1 MTVYDPQR
9 PGLGALDADPDTGG
23 AGQAPLSTL
32 EELQA
37 ALTQAEVAADEEF
50 LPLELFSPGEVIR
63 LTCST
68 DLDQKDLKRL
78 QLAALPLEARRK
90 RIPDLKKL
98 SEVAMYAGIIGEQT
112 LTIAIRQSD
121 GTYKDLPGGFDD
133 PATLTAFG
141 AAEPSV
147 AVRRVFVKDAYV
159 LNAGAELMEACGY
172 GERKPGEEGDPT

>member
-9 PGLGALDADPDTGG
+9 PHVGTLDADPDTG
-23 AGQAPLSTL
+23 ADQAPLSTL

-37 ALTQAEVAADEEF
+37 ALEQAELAAEEEF
-50 LPLELFSPGEVIR
+50 PPLDLFSPGEVIR

-68 DLDQKDLKRL
+68 DLDQKDLKQL
-78 QLAALPLEARRK
+78 QLAAIPLEARRK

-98 SEVAMYAGIIGEQT
+98 NEVTMYAGIIGKQT
-112 LTIAIRQSD
+112 LTIAIKRPD
-121 GTYKDLPGGFDD
+121 GSYRILPGGFDD

-141 AAEPSV
+141 AAETSV
-147 AVRRVFVKDAYV
+147 AVKRIFVKDAYV